1 MKILSRCPAMDK
13 HSHVQT
19 GSCTSDLLA
28 LVGFCDFVWVLI
40 SHRATLQ
47 TGLFCLLV
55 PVSQGKE
62 PQTQITKPYQKY
74 NLSPPGSFFKAAGN
88 EGDQQQPPRW
98 SQSLVWRWEVKLCSL
113 GADR

>member
-74 NLSPPGSFFKAAGN
+74 DLSPRVPFLKLLEMRGTNSNHHAGLSPWS
-88 EGDQQQPPRW
+88 GDG
-98 SQSLVWRWEVKLCSL
+98 K
-113 GADR
+113 

>member
-1 MKILSRCPAMDK
+1 MDK

-19 GSCTSDLLA
+19 GSCASDLLA

-74 NLSPPGSFFKAAGN
+74 NLSPWVPFLKLLEMRGTNSNHHAGLSPWS
-88 EGDQQQPPRW
+88 GDG
-98 SQSLVWRWEVKLCSL
+98 K
-113 GADR
+113 

>member
-1 MKILSRCPAMDK
+1 MKILSRCPAADK
-13 HSHVQT
+13 HSHVHT

-28 LVGFCDFVWVLI
+28 SVGFCDFVWVLI
-40 SHRATLQ
+40 SHLATLQ

-74 NLSPPGSFFKAAGN
+74 DLSPQLPF
-88 EGDQQQPPRW
+88 
-98 SQSLVWRWEVKLCSL
+98 LKLL
-113 GADR
+113 E